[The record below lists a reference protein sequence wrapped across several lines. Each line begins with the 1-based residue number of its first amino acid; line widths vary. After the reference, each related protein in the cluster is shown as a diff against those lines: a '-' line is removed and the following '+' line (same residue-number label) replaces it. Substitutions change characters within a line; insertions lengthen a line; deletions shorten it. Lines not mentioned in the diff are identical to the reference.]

1 MVLLITAL
9 YHYAPCVPVV
19 WTSPAVPRFA
29 CLCAVFAE
37 PRPSTVSSMDI
48 EAAAIARQAESP
60 FIEE

>member
-19 WTSPAVPRFA
+19 WPSPAVPRFA
-29 CLCAVFAE
+29 CLCVVSVE
-37 PRPSTVSSMDI
+37 PRPSTMSSMGI
-48 EAAAIARQAESP
+48 EAAMARQAELP